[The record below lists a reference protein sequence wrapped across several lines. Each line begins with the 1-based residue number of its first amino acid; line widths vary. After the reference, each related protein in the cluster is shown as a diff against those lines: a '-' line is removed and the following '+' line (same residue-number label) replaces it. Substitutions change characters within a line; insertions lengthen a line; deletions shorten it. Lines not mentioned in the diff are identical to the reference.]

1 MSRVSFLDVQDLAS
15 VAAQSGLSG
24 LVSAWC
30 ADSDSLL
37 GALELGIAAVLGGLV
52 LRRSRR

>member
-1 MSRVSFLDVQDLAS
+1 MSRVSFLDIQDLAA
-15 VAAQSGLSG
+15 VAAQTDLSG

-37 GALELGIAAVLGGLV
+37 GALELGVAAVLGGLV
-52 LRRSRR
+52 FRRARR